1 MNDLYVSVERRY
13 KLYSGVYYVQ
23 GIEDSSF
30 FERYLDCF
38 SKVNVIARV
47 EVVNEQPIGFKTFI
61 HNDIQIVPII
71 TTGTGVLNIFR
82 IIQLIKSIKKNNNI
96 LILRTPGILSYLLSL
111 YSILLKLSFSL
122 EVVTNPLQ
130 EASHLTKNKFLKFV
144 FIKTFTSI
152 FKLQLRFCS
161 YASFVTKNEIQNN
174 FLTSKERISNKF
186 NNYYSSIILDD
197 NDIICR
203 DDFNARVSRFDTN
216 KKTHI
221 IFIGVLDRPFKGLDI
236 FIKIIASLP
245 EKFHATVI
253 GDGVLLE
260 SYKQMAAS
268 LKVLHRINFK
278 GYVDDKKIKQNIMSS
293 ADIFVLTSRR
303 EGLPRVVIEAMAWG
317 LPCFCSN
324 VSGVSELVRQT
335 CIFPVEDFD
344 TAREII
350 MRQTPDELANLSREN
365 LVSSLQYK
373 NSVLK
378 TRRMDFYK
386 KVICS
391 ENFTFK

>member
-13 KLYSGVYYVQ
+13 KLFAGVYYVQ
-23 GIEDSSF
+23 GIEDSRF

-47 EVVNEQPIGFKTFI
+47 EVVNEKPIGFKVFT
-61 HNDIQIVPII
+61 HGSIQIVPII
-71 TTGTGVLNIFR
+71 TAGTGILNVFK
-82 IIQLIKSIKKNNNI
+82 IIQLIIKIKKNKNV

-111 YSILLKLSFSL
+111 YSILLKLKFSL

-130 EASHLTKNKFLKFV
+130 EASNLTKNELLKFV
-144 FIKTFTSI
+144 FVKTFTSI
-152 FKLQLRFCS
+152 FKLQLRYCS

-174 FLTSKERISNKF
+174 FLTSKECTSNKF

-197 NDIICR
+197 SDIINSEAFEAR
-203 DDFNARVSRFDTN
+203 LSRFNAN
-216 KKTHI
+216 KERHL

-236 FIKIIASLP
+236 FIRIIADLP
-245 EKFHATVI
+245 EEYHATVI
-253 GDGVLLE
+253 GDGILLE
-260 SYKQMAAS
+260 SYKQMAAT
-268 LKVLHRINFK
+268 LKISHRINFK
-278 GYVDDKKIKQNIMSS
+278 GYIADKKIKQHIMTS

-335 CIFPVEDFD
+335 CIFPVEDVD

-365 LVSSLQYK
+365 LDSSLQYK